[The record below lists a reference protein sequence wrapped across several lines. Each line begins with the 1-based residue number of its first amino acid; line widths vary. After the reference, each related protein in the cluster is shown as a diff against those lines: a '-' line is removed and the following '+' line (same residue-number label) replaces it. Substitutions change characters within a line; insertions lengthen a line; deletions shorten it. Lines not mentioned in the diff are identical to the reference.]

1 MPVGGAEDFALG
13 VHRHLSPEVQARF
26 VCLRS
31 LDLLGEE
38 ARSRGLPVDLVPV
51 FPTRR
56 VSPLGIWRLAK
67 WLRKEGIQLVHS
79 QTHHAHLYGVA
90 AARLAGIPSIVHQQ
104 KTLGSAG
111 PRKDWLLGICLRGAS
126 AVVALSDQTRDDI
139 AKKHRVPG
147 GRIHVVPN
155 AIDTDVFGPPRDR
168 SAVRKS
174 LGLPESARIA
184 GTIASL
190 HPVKNHQAIIEALA
204 MIPPADRPQFVFA
217 GDGVARSGLESFA
230 AGLGVHIHFAG
241 RQRPV
246 APWFQALD
254 LFVLASHWEGQP
266 LAMLQALSCRLPVL
280 ASRIEGNTAI
290 LGDSHPGLFDP
301 KNPAAL
307 ARLLRQPSAIFEAPG
322 ARVPSCRDAAALLKG
337 IYQSLG

>member
-13 VHRHLSPEVQARF
+13 VHRHLSPEVQSRF

-38 ARSRGLPVDLVPV
+38 ARDSGLPVDLVPV
-51 FPTRR
+51 FPTKRI
-56 VSPLGIWRLAK
+56 SPVGIWRLAG
-67 WLRKEGIQLVHS
+67 WLRDQGIQLVHS

-111 PRKDWLLGICLRGAS
+111 SRKDWLLGVCLRSAS
-126 AVVALSDQTRDDI
+126 AVVALSEQTRNDI
-139 AKKHRVPG
+139 AKKHRVPT

-155 AIDTDVFGPPRDR
+155 AIDMDIFLPQRDP
-168 SAVRKS
+168 STIRKN
-174 LGLPESARIA
+174 LGLPEGVRLA

-190 HPVKNHQAIIEALA
+190 HPVKNHRAIIDALA
-204 MIPPADRPQFVFA
+204 LIPAADRPHFVFV
-217 GDGVARSGLESFA
+217 GDGAARSELENFA
-230 AGLGVHIHFAG
+230 ASAGVQIHFAG
-241 RQRPV
+241 RQRPI

-266 LAMLQALSCRLPVL
+266 LAMLQALSCGLPVL
-280 ASRIEGNTAI
+280 ASRIEGNTVI

-301 KNPAAL
+301 NDPAAL
-307 ARLLRQPSAIFEAPG
+307 AELMRQPFSSFHAQGAI
-322 ARVPSCRDAAALLKG
+322 VPSCRDAADSLKKL
-337 IYQSLG
+337 YQSLR